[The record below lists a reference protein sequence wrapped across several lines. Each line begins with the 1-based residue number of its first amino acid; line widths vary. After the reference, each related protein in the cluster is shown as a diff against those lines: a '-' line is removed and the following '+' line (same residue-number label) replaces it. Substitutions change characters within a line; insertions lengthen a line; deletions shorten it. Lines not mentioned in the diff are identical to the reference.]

1 MSWSV
6 RILDDDEDDEEV
18 PPEQPPRE
26 PRRRRPLWPADGT
39 ARVAII
45 VAAVIGLATVLSV
58 LTDGFGGAQIE
69 VVDVDSY
76 WDRADLL
83 CRTAKLSEGRRS
95 VETFHCEPTTSV
107 EPPAGRYTQAT
118 TTWQSDIDRR
128 AAVAHDI
135 IITPDGT
142 VSGWALY

>member
-6 RILDDDEDDEEV
+6 RILDDEDDEDQPGEE
-18 PPEQPPRE
+18 PPPE
-26 PRRRRPLWPADGT
+26 PRRRRRFWPADGT
-39 ARVAII
+39 ARVAIL
-45 VAAVIGLATVLSV
+45 VAAVIGLGTVVSV
-58 LTDGFGGAQIE
+58 LTHGFGGAEIE

-76 WDRADLL
+76 WDRADLT

-95 VETFHCEPTTSV
+95 VETFRCEPTTSV
-107 EPPAGRYTQAT
+107 EPPPGRYTQAT

-135 IITPDGT
+135 VITPDGS